1 MRSICLALAAALF
14 LSLPARAEVV
24 WPQFRGPDGQGHV
37 DAVGVPLHWGEG
49 KNIVWKSPVEG
60 LGWSSPVVADGKI
73 WLTTAIPSYVSEEE
87 RAAKVEGMSM
97 ASTLAVAREVS
108 LWALSFDLESGKQLQ
123 KIKLFEVDSPQAIH
137 SLNSFASPTSVLA
150 EGRLFCHFGAFG
162 TACVDTTTGR
172 IIWKRELSIEHG
184 VGPGSSPVLFEDL
197 LIIPCDG
204 TDQQYV
210 VAVSTANGE
219 TVWKTDRP
227 PLRTEVGDYQKAFCT
242 PLIIEVGGQKQVV
255 IPGAQWFVAYDP
267 RTGEEVWRVDHGRG
281 FSNVP
286 RPVYDGERLYLCTG
300 FVRGQ
305 LWAVRPDGAGD
316 ITETHV
322 VWKRTKQIPMMASPI
337 VVDGRVHVVSDG
349 GVATCFDAAT
359 GEEIWRKRMGG
370 KYSAS
375 PLFVEGRIYF
385 CNHDGRTTVLAPGDE
400 YRELAQN
407 DLDGQLM
414 ASPVVVEGDLLLR
427 TDTYLYRISENR

>member
-1 MRSICLALAAALF
+1 MRPIYLVLVAALF

-24 WPQFRGPDGQGHV
+24 WPQFRGPGGQGHA
-37 DAVGVPLHWGEG
+37 DAVGVPLHWGED

-87 RAAKVEGMSM
+87 RAAKVEGMPM

-108 LWALSFDLESGKQLQ
+108 LWALSFDLKSGQQLQ

-137 SLNSFASPTSVLA
+137 SLNSFASPTSVLG

-162 TACVDTTTGR
+162 TACVDTTSGR
-172 IIWKRELSIEHG
+172 IIWKREFSIEHG

-204 TDQQYV
+204 IDKQYV
-210 VAVSTANGE
+210 VAVRTANGE

-227 PLRTEVGDYQKAFCT
+227 PLRTEVGDYQKAFST
-242 PLIIEVGGQKQVV
+242 PLIIEVSGQKQVV
-255 IPGAQWFVAYDP
+255 IPGAQWFVAYAP
-267 RTGEEVWRVDHGRG
+267 RSGEEVWRVDHGRG

-322 VWKRTKQIPMMASPI
+322 VWKRTKQIPMMSSPL
-337 VVDGRVHVVSDG
+337 VVDGRVYVVSDG

-427 TDTYLYRISENR
+427 TDTYLYRISKNR